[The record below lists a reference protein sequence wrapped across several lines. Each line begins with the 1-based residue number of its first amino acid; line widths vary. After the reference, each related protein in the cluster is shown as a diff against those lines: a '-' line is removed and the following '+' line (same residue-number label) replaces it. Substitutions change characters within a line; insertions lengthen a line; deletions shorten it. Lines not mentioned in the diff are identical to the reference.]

1 MKRALLASIWLVVAC
16 GPGRPAV
23 VFQGSSEPPVVTPAE
38 VGRAPAVPR
47 DGKQLGKLSVSCSS
61 EIAFEAFED
70 RSLADVDCSRAR
82 LTRMLDEAA
91 SAAGGDLLVDLVCHR
106 QSSSLVC
113 EATLAR
119 RASRVARARVAPS
132 AGDVFGQL
140 GAEIRISF
148 APSAPSPQRP
158 ARGIDV
164 VRELPV
170 LPPSH
175 RVVGSLEARCEAAC
189 PELAVRDGL
198 RIAAGRLGLEEV
210 VAVRC
215 FGWSGGHRCLG
226 TAAVAERSEG

>member
-1 MKRALLASIWLVVAC
+1 MKRAVLASSWLVVAC
-16 GPGRPAV
+16 GPARPAV
-23 VFQGSSEPPVVTPAE
+23 VFQGSTEPPVVMPAQ

-47 DGKQLGKLSVSCSS
+47 DGKQLGKLSVSCNS
-61 EIAFEAFED
+61 ELAFEAFED

-91 SAAGGDLLVDLVCHR
+91 AGAGGDLLVGLGCH
-106 QSSSLVC
+106 QGSGSLVC

-119 RASRVARARVAPS
+119 RASAVARLRVAPG

-148 APSAPSPQRP
+148 APSAPSPERP

-170 LPPSH
+170 LPASH
-175 RVVGSLEARCEAAC
+175 RVVGSLEARCEEAC

-198 RIAAGRLGLEEV
+198 RIAAGRLGLEDV

-215 FGWSGGHRCLG
+215 FPWSGGHRCLG

>member
-1 MKRALLASIWLVVAC
+1 MKRALLASIGLVVAC
-16 GPGRPAV
+16 GPARPSV

-38 VGRAPAVPR
+38 VGRAPATPR
-47 DGKQLGKLSVSCSS
+47 DGKHLGTLSVSCSS
-61 EIAFEAFED
+61 GIEFEAFED
-70 RSLADVDCSRAR
+70 RSLADVDCSSAR

-91 SAAGGDLLVDLVCHR
+91 SAAGGDLLVGLACHQGSR
-106 QSSSLVC
+106 SLVC
-113 EATLAR
+113 EAALAR
-119 RASRVARARVAPS
+119 RASAVARVRVAPS

-158 ARGIDV
+158 ARALEV

-170 LPPSH
+170 LPASH
-175 RVVGSLEARCEAAC
+175 RVVGSLEARCDAVC
-189 PELAVRDGL
+189 PELVVRDGL
-198 RIAAGRLGLEEV
+198 RIAAGRLGLEDV

-215 FGWSGGHRCLG
+215 FAWSGGHRCLG